1 METSASVI
9 INSVDRALDIL
20 LYLHAKGGEASITA
34 ISQDLKIYKSTVYRT
49 LVTLE
54 NKGFVEQNMETGR
67 YSLGKKLF
75 VLGMGIGDRMGLRK
89 VVRPYTRQLH
99 EEFGEAVNVSILDR
113 SRSDVYQS
121 VIVWREEGGQIIHF
135 NWEIGSRND
144 CYCAGVGKCL
154 LAFGEDIDLSIYEEH
169 PMKAYTEKTIR
180 TVAQL
185 EEELEKVRRLGY
197 ALDDEEREAGLTC
210 VAAPILRNGVAVAA
224 VSISGPTSR
233 MKKLKLSVISGRLKE
248 VCREISQELA

>member
-1 METSASVI
+1 MDTQNAVI

-20 LYLHAKGGEASITA
+20 LYLHEKGGEVSITS
-34 ISQDLKIYKSTVYRT
+34 ISQDLHIYKSTVYRT

-54 NKGFVEQNMETGR
+54 NKGFVEQNAETGR
-67 YSLGKKLF
+67 YTLGPKLF

-89 VVRPYTRQLH
+89 VVRPYTHRLH

-113 SRSDVYQS
+113 TCRDTYQS
-121 VIVWREEGGQIIHF
+121 MIIWREEGRQIIHF

-154 LAFGEDIDLSIYEEH
+154 LAFGEDIDLSVYERH
-169 PMKAYTEKTIR
+169 PMTPYTKKTIC
-180 TVAQL
+180 TVEGL
-185 EEELEKVRRLGY
+185 EAELEKVRRTGY

-210 VAAPILRNGVAVAA
+210 VAAPILRNGVAIAA

-233 MKKLKLSVISGRLKE
+233 MKKRKLSVIGTRLRA
-248 VCREISQELA
+248 VCDEISLALR

>member
-1 METSASVI
+1 MDTQNAVI
-9 INSVDRALDIL
+9 INSVDRALDVL
-20 LYLHAKGGEASITA
+20 LYLHEKGGEVSITS
-34 ISQDLKIYKSTVYRT
+34 ISQDLHIYKSTVYRT

-54 NKGFVEQNMETGR
+54 NKGFVEQNAETGR
-67 YSLGKKLF
+67 YTLGPKLF

-89 VVRPYTRQLH
+89 VVRPYTHRLH

-113 SRSDVYQS
+113 TCRDTYQS
-121 VIVWREEGGQIIHF
+121 MIIWREEGRQIIHF

-154 LAFGEDIDLSIYEEH
+154 LAFGEDIDLSVYERH
-169 PMKAYTEKTIR
+169 PMTPYTKKTIC
-180 TVAQL
+180 TVEGL
-185 EEELEKVRRLGY
+185 EAELEKVRRTGY

-210 VAAPILRNGVAVAA
+210 VAAPILRNGVAIAA

-233 MKKLKLSVISGRLKE
+233 MKKRKLSAIGTRLRA
-248 VCREISQELA
+248 VCDEISLALR